1 MLISAGGLMTH
12 LNVTHP
18 EAAHQPQEQK

>member
-18 EAAHQPQEQK
+18 EAAQQPQEQK